1 MIQESNVNERLRR
14 QKRLRVWS
22 VTLAVVLSTLS
33 GGHAASHPAFGIGSN
48 YSGDTLIY
56 RKLDEIVIRPRKGRK
71 MSAKEY
77 ARLVQKI
84 KKVYPYA
91 KIAAKELEQYN
102 EKFVNIKSEREK
114 RKYIKSI
121 EKQLFNKY
129 EKSFKKLTISEGR
142 YLMLLIDRETGD
154 TSYELIKELKGSL
167 PALFWQGIARVF
179 GNSLKDEYDP
189 VYKHFVIEQIVLMI
203 ERGEL

>member
-1 MIQESNVNERLRR
+1 MIQRASTFGRLGLPHWWRI
-14 QKRLRVWS
+14 W
-22 VTLAVVLSTLS
+22 VTTLVVLMGAYSS
-33 GGHAASHPAFGIGSN
+33 QAASQSDFEIANIN
-48 YSGDTLIY
+48 SGDTLIY
-56 RKLDEIVIRPRKGRK
+56 RKLDEIIVKPRKGRK

-91 KIAAKELEQYN
+91 KMAAQELDKYN

-114 RKYIKSI
+114 RKYIKMV

>member
-1 MIQESNVNERLRR
+1 MIQKASTFGRLV
-14 QKRLRVWS
+14 KRYRLGLLIA
-22 VTLAVVLSTLS
+22 TFVVLVPTLNGQAMS
-33 GGHAASHPAFGIGSN
+33 PPSFGIGSVDT
-48 YSGDTLIY
+48 GDTLIY
-56 RKLDEIVIRPRKGRK
+56 RELDEFVVRPRKGRK

-91 KIAAKELEQYN
+91 KLAAIELDKYN
-102 EKFVNIKSEREK
+102 EKFVDIKSDREK
-114 RKYIKSI
+114 RKYIKMV

>member
-33 GGHAASHPAFGIGSN
+33 GGQAASHPAFGIGSN

-91 KIAAKELEQYN
+91 KMAAKELEQYN

>member
-14 QKRLRVWS
+14 QKRLRIWS
-22 VTLAVVLSTLS
+22 VTLAVVLGTLS
-33 GGHAASHPAFGIGSN
+33 GGQAASHPAFGIGSN

-91 KIAAKELEQYN
+91 KMAAKELEQYN

-121 EKQLFNKY
+121 EKQLFSKY

>member
-1 MIQESNVNERLRR
+1 MIQTASTFGKLVKRYRLG
-14 QKRLRVWS
+14 
-22 VTLAVVLSTLS
+22 VLSTTFAVLVGTLS
-33 GGHAASHPAFGIGSN
+33 GQAASHPDFGIAPINS
-48 YSGDTLIY
+48 SDTLIY
-56 RKLDEIVIRPRKGRK
+56 RKLDEIIVKPRKGRK

-91 KIAAKELEQYN
+91 KIAAAELDKYN

-114 RKYIKSI
+114 RKYIKVV
-121 EKQLFNKY
+121 EKQMFNKF

>member
-14 QKRLRVWS
+14 QKRLRIWS
-22 VTLAVVLSTLS
+22 VTLAVVLGTLS

-91 KIAAKELEQYN
+91 KMAAKELEQYN